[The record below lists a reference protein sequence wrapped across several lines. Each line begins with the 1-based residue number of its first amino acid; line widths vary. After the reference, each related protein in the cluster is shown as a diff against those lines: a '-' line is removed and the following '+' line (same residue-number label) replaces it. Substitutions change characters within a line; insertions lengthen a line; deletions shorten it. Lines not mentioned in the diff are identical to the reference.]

1 MWGIVF
7 IIIYDFLFMLMLLIQ
22 SCYLEDSLLTL
33 SLFLVITQ

>member
-22 SCYLEDSLLTL
+22 SCYLEDLLNL
-33 SLFLVITQ
+33 PLFLVITQ